1 LALPAIAGR
10 TLALSRFASR
20 NVAKNVVDLLGL
32 EGSGQ
37 TLSPTGSAYEP
48 AEHNILCEN
57 DLLAEN
63 AALAP

>member
-1 LALPAIAGR
+1 MSLICLVLRAAAKRLVQR
-10 TLALSRFASR
+10 
-20 NVAKNVVDLLGL
+20 VAH
-32 EGSGQ
+32 
-37 TLSPTGSAYEP
+37 EP